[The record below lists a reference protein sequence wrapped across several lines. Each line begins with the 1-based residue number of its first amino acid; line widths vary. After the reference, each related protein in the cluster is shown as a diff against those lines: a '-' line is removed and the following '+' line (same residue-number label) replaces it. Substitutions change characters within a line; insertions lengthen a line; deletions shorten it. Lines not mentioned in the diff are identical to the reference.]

1 MAAKAIKLSD
11 DHPGSF
17 TKTVKHTVLCC
28 GNIEGNN
35 NKFYSIEIQQDPGA
49 GKYRVFTHYG
59 RINTSNVY
67 DMRGPW
73 SSLYEAESE
82 FDSIVK
88 KKLRGKNIKEA
99 DGTSRREN
107 YELVELVSPTVGSPN
122 VRGKA
127 TASVATQVSAKQII
141 NEASK
146 FDPDVQRLIDQFA
159 QENIHKITSLTGSSI
174 TLTANGLETA
184 LGPVTMTT
192 INDARRALND
202 LKDIMDDG
210 GRIDPDKEITRL
222 SNNFYYSK
230 IPHNFGR
237 KITKDDWIITDA
249 KLVEEYDLL
258 DQLAASVQMGI
269 TTNTNAS
276 KQLSGFD
283 TDIEPID
290 KKTKVFK
297 DIVDIVESTK
307 KHSHLTGWRVKNA
320 YLVKIGKERK
330 RYEKAEP
337 KFGNVQEFFHG
348 SQNANILSILLGGL
362 IIPPVSA
369 GHVTGRMFGNGI
381 YGANSSTKSLNYSVG
396 GWSGRRN
403 TFKNSFLFRCKFALG
418 KTYEVGYS
426 TQKPPAGYHSISAL
440 SSLGSLYNDEFIVYS
455 LEQCTITHLI
465 ELEE

>member
-1 MAAKAIKLSD
+1 MAAKAIKLYD
-11 DHPGSF
+11 DSPGTY
-17 TKTVKHTVLCC
+17 TKTLKHTVLCC

-35 NKFYSIEIQQDPGA
+35 NKFYSIEVQQDPGS
-49 GKYRVFTHYG
+49 GDYRLFTHYG

-73 SSLYEAESE
+73 KSQYEAEKE
-82 FDSIVK
+82 FDAIVK
-88 KKLRGKNIKEA
+88 KKLRGKNIKED

-127 TASVATQVSAKQII
+127 TSSIASQVSASQII
-141 NEASK
+141 QEASR
-146 FDPDVQRLIDQFA
+146 FDADVQRLIDQFA
-159 QENIHKITSLTGSSI
+159 QENIHKITSLANI

-184 LGPVTMTT
+184 LGPVTTTT

-202 LKDIMDDG
+202 LKDIMDSE
-210 GRIDPDKEITRL
+210 GRIDPDKPITKS

-230 IPHNFGR
+230 IPHHFGR

-258 DQLAASVQMGI
+258 DQLEASVQMGL
-269 TTNTNAS
+269 TTNTNAA
-276 KQLSGFD
+276 KQMSNFE
-283 TDIEPID
+283 TDIEPLD
-290 KKTKVFK
+290 KKDKYYKELVNLVRGTR
-297 DIVDIVESTK
+297 
-307 KHSHLTGWRVKNA
+307 KHGHLANWDVKNI
-320 YLVKIGKERK
+320 YIVKIGKERE

-337 KFGNVQEFFHG
+337 KYGNVQRFFHG
-348 SQNANILSILLGGL
+348 SQNANLLSIMLGGL

-381 YGANSSTKSLNYSVG
+381 YGANSSTKSLNYSTG

-403 TFKNSFLFRCKFALG
+403 KFSNSFLLRCNFAMG
-418 KTYEVGYS
+418 KTYEVGGS
-426 TQKPPAGYHSISAL
+426 THSPPSGYDSLSAL
-440 SSLGSLYNDEFIVYS
+440 SSLGSLYNDEFIVYK

-465 ELEE
+465 ELEQ